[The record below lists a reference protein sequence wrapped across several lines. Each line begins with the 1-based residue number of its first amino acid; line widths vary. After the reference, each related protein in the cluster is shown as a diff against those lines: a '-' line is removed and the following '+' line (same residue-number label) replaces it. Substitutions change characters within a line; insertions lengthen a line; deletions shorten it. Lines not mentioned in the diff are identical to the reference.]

1 MATRDDGLAGEIPP
15 MRRVS
20 VVGNSGSGKTTLARE
35 LADRLG
41 VPYVELDA
49 IFHQPGW
56 QQLPKDQF
64 RERVSELVARPGWVV
79 DGNYSSV
86 RDLVLRRADTVL
98 WLDPPRRRVM
108 RQIIWRTTSRA
119 VLRRELWNGNRERI
133 ANLFRLDPDQSVIS
147 WAWVKHTHYRQTYRA
162 LSADPELGH
171 LRFVRLESRTDIR
184 RLLEQVR

>member
-1 MATRDDGLAGEIPP
+1 MVPWDDARACEAPP

-56 QQLPKDQF
+56 QELPKDQF
-64 RERVSELVARPGWVV
+64 RARVGELVAQPGWVV

-86 RDLVLRRADTVL
+86 RDLVMGRADTVL

-108 RQIIWRTTSRA
+108 RQIVWRTTRRA
-119 VLRRELWNGNRERI
+119 VLRRELWNGNRERF
-133 ANLFRLDPDQSVIS
+133 ANLFRLDPQQSVIS
-147 WAWVKHTHYRQTYRA
+147 WAWVKHTHYRQTYHA
-162 LSADPELGH
+162 LSTDPAFGH
-171 LRFVRLESRTDIR
+171 LRFVRLESKADVR
-184 RLLEQVR
+184 RLLDEVR

>member
-1 MATRDDGLAGEIPP
+1 
-15 MRRVS
+15 MRRVA

-56 QQLPKDQF
+56 QELPKDQF
-64 RERVSELVARPGWVV
+64 RARVSELVVQPGWVV

-86 RDLVLRRADTVL
+86 RDLIMQRADTVL
-98 WLDPPRRRVM
+98 WLDPPRGRVM
-108 RQIIWRTTSRA
+108 RQIVWRTAHRA

-133 ANLFRLDPDQSVIS
+133 ANLFRLDPYQSVIS

-162 LSADPELGH
+162 LSADPGLGH
-171 LRFVRLESRTDIR
+171 LRFVRLESRADVR
-184 RLLEQVR
+184 RLLDQAR